1 MHRIVILIAYTV
13 VMLYIRVLLMGY
25 VTPEFSAT
33 DNPAANHS
41 DFIVRLLTFLYLPFC
56 NLWLLL
62 YPWKLSYDWSGDVI
76 PLVEN
81 ILSIE
86 CFCSCMLY
94 GVMFLIAFI
103 YLSHCTKYSTY
114 RHIRKNENYKQKRKD
129 LSMQSVNIDE
139 KMKSTDFIHNYESIV
154 VFSIAFM
161 IITFLPASNLF
172 FYVGFVIAERVLY
185 IPSIGFVLL
194 VVNGVD
200 ILVTFYESKKHT
212 IVSMVMA
219 MCAFFAVKTYLRN
232 FVWESEELLYR

>member
-1 MHRIVILIAYTV
+1 
-13 VMLYIRVLLMGY
+13 
-25 VTPEFSAT
+25 
-33 DNPAANHS
+33 
-41 DFIVRLLTFLYLPFC
+41 
-56 NLWLLL
+56 
-62 YPWKLSYDWSGDVI
+62 
-76 PLVEN
+76 
-81 ILSIE
+81 
-86 CFCSCMLY
+86 
-94 GVMFLIAFI
+94 
-103 YLSHCTKYSTY
+103 
-114 RHIRKNENYKQKRKD
+114 
-129 LSMQSVNIDE
+129 MQSVNIDE

-200 ILVTFYESKKHT
+200 ILMTFYESKKHT